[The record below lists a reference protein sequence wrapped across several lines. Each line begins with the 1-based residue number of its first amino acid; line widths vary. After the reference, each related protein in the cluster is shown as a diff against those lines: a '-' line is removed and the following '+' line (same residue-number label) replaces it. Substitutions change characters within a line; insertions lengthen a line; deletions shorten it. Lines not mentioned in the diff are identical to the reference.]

1 MVNFTLKGILERL
14 NKLNYLASIECTEDI
29 VFLRVKR
36 RLLQLN
42 KETDETLIVPSSLD
56 EVRAQI
62 MEAKYSAI
70 KDAKTCSMH
79 LDSYND
85 KELMMENINE
95 IVLVETENI

>member
-70 KDAKTCSMH
+70 KDAKICSMH

-85 KELMMENINE
+85 KELMMENVNE
-95 IVLVETENI
+95 IALGK